1 MKRLIA
7 LLIVALLCSC
17 GGDGEDGTE
26 DGVIPSNDNSVD
38 STSSEAECYYTIDS
52 EGNAINVGEVSPV
65 EEENESTEEELAR
78 RKMDWFIASCNG
90 DININITQTTNST
103 ESTEIRN

>member
-52 EGNAINVGEVSPV
+52 EGNAINVGEVAVAPA
-65 EEENESTEEELAR
+65 ENEATERTLLAL
-78 RKMDWFIASCNG
+78 KMDWFIASCNG

-103 ESTEIRN
+103 ESTEIHN